1 MIKSNNEKKEEI
13 LKALEDL
20 KQKGVKLTKSNVNSL
35 NPGLYSQAEQ
45 LFGSWMNAKNAHDK
59 YIKIIKDPEK
69 NLQRL
74 LVKRVEEL
82 EEKIDIPF
90 VKNDKINRDFVKY
103 VENHDVFLK
112 EVLFNTFASWDS
124 FYKVYREISIPEELE
139 FSEEELAKGL
149 AMAISSDNLIEEN
162 AFATKYTDIYN
173 AVVNKYGSLKKGLLH
188 FLLEVQKEK

>member
-20 KQKGVKLTKSNVNSL
+20 KQKGVKLTKSNVNYL
-35 NPGLYSQAEQ
+35 NPGLYSQAEE
-45 LFGSWMNAKNAHDK
+45 LFGSWMNAKNAHDE

-82 EEKIDIPF
+82 EDKINTPF
-90 VKNDKINRDFVKY
+90 IKNDKINRDFTKY
-103 VENHDVFLK
+103 VENNDIFLK
-112 EVLFNTFASWDS
+112 DVLFNTFASWDS
-124 FYKVYREISIPEELE
+124 FYKAYREFATPDVLE

-149 AMAISSDNLIEEN
+149 AMAISSDNVIEEN
-162 AFATKYTDIYN
+162 VVATKYTDIYN
-173 AVVNKYGSLKKGLLH
+173 AVVNKYGSLTKGLLH
-188 FLLEVQKEK
+188 YLLNVQKEN

>member
-45 LFGSWMNAKNAHDK
+45 LFGSWMNAKNAHDE
-59 YIKIIKDPEK
+59 YIKTIKDPEK

-82 EEKIDIPF
+82 EKKADIPF

-112 EVLFNTFASWDS
+112 ELLFNTFASWDS
-124 FYKVYREISIPEELE
+124 FYKIYREFSTPEELE

-149 AMAISSDNLIEEN
+149 AVAISSDNLIEEN
-162 AFATKYTDIYN
+162 AFAIKYTDIYN

-188 FLLEVQKEK
+188 FLLEEQKEK

>member
-1 MIKSNNEKKEEI
+1 MIKSNNEKKEEV
-13 LKALEDL
+13 LNALEDL

-35 NPGLYSQAEQ
+35 NPGLYSQAEA
-45 LFGSWMNAKNAHDK
+45 LFGSWMRAKNAHDE

-82 EEKIDIPF
+82 EEKIDISF
-90 VKNDKINRDFVKY
+90 IKNDKINRDFIKY
-103 VENHDVFLK
+103 VENNDAFLK

-124 FYKVYREISIPEELE
+124 FYKIYREFSTPEELE

-149 AMAISSDNLIEEN
+149 AMAISSDNVIEEN
-162 AFATKYTDIYN
+162 IIATKYTDIYN
-173 AVVNKYGSLKKGLLH
+173 AVVNKYGSLKKGILH
-188 FLLEVQKEK
+188 YLLEVQKEK

>member
-1 MIKSNNEKKEEI
+1 MIKSNNEKREEI

-35 NPGLYSQAEQ
+35 NPELYSQAEN
-45 LFGSWMNAKNAHDK
+45 LFGSWMNAKNAHDE

-82 EEKIDIPF
+82 EEKINTSFI
-90 VKNDKINRDFVKY
+90 KNDKINKDFTNY
-103 VENHDVFLK
+103 VEHKDTFLK

-124 FYKVYREISIPEELE
+124 FYKAYREFATPDEPE

-149 AMAISSDNLIEEN
+149 AMAISDDNIIEES
-162 AFATKYTDIYN
+162 ALASKYTDIYN
-173 AVVNKYGSLKKGLLH
+173 AVVKKYGSLKKGILYY
-188 FLLEVQKEK
+188 LLEVNNEN